1 MSSDYIIEMRD
12 IYKQFPG
19 VAALQNAALRIKKG
33 EVHALMGENGAGKS
47 TLIKILTG
55 IYKKDKGLILFDG
68 AAFDPKDA
76 LEAQHA
82 GISTIYQEI
91 CLIPQLSVAENLFLG
106 RELKKH
112 HIINWKDTRKKSRKL
127 LNKLGIDIDVD
138 RSLGSYGT
146 AIQQMVA
153 IVRAISI
160 NTKLVVMDEPTSS
173 LDEDEVKEL
182 FRVIHQLKSEGIAI
196 LFISHKLNEVFE
208 ISDRI
213 TVLRDG
219 NIIGEYDTKGITKTE
234 LISKMVGNE
243 TAALLV
249 NAPAR
254 NRGTYPEFVSASG
267 IKSGVKLNGLD
278 ITIGKGEVVGLAG
291 LLGSGRTEMA
301 RVLFG
306 VDSFD
311 SGSITVD
318 GKKVKFRL
326 PRDSIRLGFAF
337 CPEDR
342 KAEGILPH
350 LSVKDNMLIANL
362 RRIGRFGV
370 LSGARENEIADQ
382 YIDLLKIK
390 TPGKEQSIMH
400 LSGGN
405 QQKAILARWLSLN
418 PRFVIMDE
426 PTRGIDVGAKRE
438 IENLIRHMA
447 EQKISIL
454 LISSEFEELIR
465 NCDRVVVIRE
475 GRHMTSLTG
484 DKINENNIIL
494 AIAGGS
500 ASAGGGV

>member
-1 MSSDYIIEMRD
+1 MRD
-12 IYKQFPG
+12 ICKSFPG
-19 VAALQNAALRIKKG
+19 VAALQNVTLNIKKG

-55 IYKKDKGLILFDG
+55 IYKKDSGEIFFNGTKFE
-68 AAFDPKDA
+68 PKDA
-76 LEAQHA
+76 LEVQHV

-91 CLIPQLSVAENLFLG
+91 CLIPQLSVAENIFIG
-106 RELKKH
+106 REIKKNK
-112 HIINWKDTRKKSRKL
+112 IINWKETREKSKEL
-127 LNKLGIDIDVD
+127 LTKLGINIDVE
-138 RSLGSYGT
+138 RPLNKYGT

-173 LDEDEVKEL
+173 LDDDEVKEL
-182 FRVIHQLKSEGIAI
+182 FRVIRQLQSEGIAI

-208 ISDRI
+208 LSDKI

-219 NIIGEYDTKGITKTE
+219 NLIGEYEADKLTKME
-234 LISKMVGNE
+234 LISKMVGSDA
-243 TAALLV
+243 AALLAD
-249 NAPAR
+249 NASR
-254 NRGTYPEFVSASG
+254 EHKIYSEFVRAEG

-306 VDSFD
+306 VDQFD
-311 SGSITVD
+311 TGSITID

-326 PRDSIRLGFAF
+326 PADSIKYGFAF

-342 KAEGILPH
+342 KAEGMLPH

-362 RRIGRFGV
+362 KKIGTFGV
-370 LSGARENEIADQ
+370 ISGAKENEIADK
-382 YIDLLKIK
+382 YIELLKIK
-390 TPGKEQSIMH
+390 TPGNEQSIMH

-438 IENLIRHMA
+438 IENLIRQMA
-447 EQKISIL
+447 GQGISIL
-454 LISSEFEELIR
+454 FISSEFEELIR
-465 NCDRVVVIRE
+465 NCDRIEVIRE
-475 GRHMTSLTG
+475 GVNMKTLTG
-484 DKINENNIIL
+484 TEITEENIIH
-494 AIAGGS
+494 AIAGTPMGKT
-500 ASAGGGV
+500 A